1 VWEKIKKRLYLIIII
16 LLIGIWFG
24 YNIGQGRPFWSN
36 PFVPS
41 TQQKIKHK
49 AGEIVKDTKKVLRDS
64 LSEDGK

>member
-1 VWEKIKKRLYLIIII
+1 MWEKIKKRLYLIIII

-24 YNIGQGRPFWSN
+24 YNIGQGRWFWNN

-41 TQQKIKHK
+41 TQQKLKNK

-64 LSEDGK
+64 LSEDDK